1 MTKPTTIKGV
11 LDELDAI
18 VYECISTNSR
28 LGYFAYV
35 YRRTTA
41 EIASE
46 ISKGSFQDNKRL
58 EEFDVVFANLYI
70 DAYKAFK
77 ANIETSNVWEFS
89 FENQNQPLTI
99 LQHVL
104 LGMNAHINLDLSI
117 AAAQVMQGKE
127 INDLKPDFD
136 KVNDILFQ
144 ITNELQS
151 RLSRVSP
158 FMFLLDWAGQ
168 NSDEKVIDFSMRK
181 ARQQSWNSANLF
193 WSLGAPDNQ
202 FAIKELD
209 LLTLKLSRIIKTPKL
224 KSLQFIL
231 KLMQFLE
238 TKKVRKVLFKLKA
251 D

>member
-1 MTKPTTIKGV
+1 MSKPTTITEV
-11 LDELDAI
+11 LNELDTI
-18 VYECISTNSR
+18 ISECISTNSR
-28 LGYFAYV
+28 LGYFAFV

-46 ISKGSFQDNKRL
+46 LSKGSFQDNKRL

-70 DAYKAFK
+70 DAYNAFK
-77 ANIETSNVWEFS
+77 ANMEISKVWEFS
-89 FENQNQPLTI
+89 FQNQNESLTI
-99 LQHVL
+99 LQHIL

-127 INDLKPDFD
+127 INDLKADFD

-158 FMFLLDWAGQ
+158 LMFLLDWIGQ
-168 NSDEKVIDFSMRK
+168 NSDEKAIDFSMRK
-181 ARQQSWNSANLF
+181 ARQQSWNSAYLF
-193 WSLGAPDNQ
+193 WSLGVPDNQ

-224 KSLQFIL
+224 KSLQLIL

-238 TKKVRKVLFKLKA
+238 TKAVKKVLLKLKT